1 MDDEDLINL
10 QRLLGRGP
18 QESFL
23 PPLTPFHMLLADA
36 LSNYG
41 PAAGTTHQPT
51 SSDWAGALDAY
62 GRLDDPDQSDQQ
74 STVGRSLSGFPSGQN
89 VPSEQGDAGTE
100 NTSHQQ
106 ITSASQPTSATNGI
120 IQIADNDRKR
130 ECRDICS
137 DLALPTK
144 DHGVSFGRCYDT
156 CMGNADWPEWRKYFP
171 NNRSPLPQVSPAP
184 PAQPSQSQSPPW
196 WLPLL
201 PLLIRVA
208 PAAVAAA

>member
-10 QRLLGRGP
+10 QRLLGREP

-23 PPLTPFHMLLADA
+23 PPLTPFHILLSDA

-41 PAAGTTHQPT
+41 QAAGSNSQPT
-51 SSDWAGALDAY
+51 PSDWADALDAY
-62 GRLDDPDQSDQQ
+62 GRRNDPDQPNMQPTAD
-74 STVGRSLSGFPSGQN
+74 RSLSGFRSDQSE
-89 VPSEQGDAGTE
+89 PSEQGDAGTE
-100 NTSHQQ
+100 AASQQ
-106 ITSASQPTSATNGI
+106 QSTSAFQPVSATNGI
-120 IQIADNDRKR
+120 IPIADNDRKR

-156 CMGNADWPEWRKYFP
+156 CMGNADWPEWKKYFP

-184 PAQPSQSQSPPW
+184 PAQPPQSQPPPW

-208 PAAVAAA
+208 PAAAAVA